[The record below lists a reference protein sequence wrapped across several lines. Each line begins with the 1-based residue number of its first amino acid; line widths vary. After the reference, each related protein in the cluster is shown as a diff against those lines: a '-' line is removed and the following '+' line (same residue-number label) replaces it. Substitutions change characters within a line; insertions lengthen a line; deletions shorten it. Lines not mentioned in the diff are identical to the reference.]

1 MERSARAELSQ
12 DAGLQALAAR
22 QSVGWKSRIGRPVNG
37 SPLPDF
43 RPDFRDAAAV
53 VPVSADAAGVLNS
66 PPQRSTE
73 GAVTGKPAVRW
84 PLRAGG
90 GGKKG
95 PWWRRAGGWAAPAP
109 AGPPRGPPA
118 P

>member
-90 GGKKG
+90 RLDRESTRLDSNDLVSSYAVFCFDKK
-95 PWWRRAGGWAAPAP
+95 
-109 AGPPRGPPA
+109 
-118 P
+118 